1 MTLRLNY
8 RIYHRA
14 IHIIIWVNTWLHI
27 YLNLFNNTHIIIIF
41 RELYASSPSAEQ
53 VQPLLHYLAINCII
67 IRRAKIV
74 LVDLVVSVFKYC
86 TLCTILHNNNNN
98 CLQIGYR
105 G

>member
-8 RIYHRA
+8 RIYHRV

-67 IRRAKIV
+67 IRRAKIAYKLAIEAKECYTHNMFTNSLNYV
-74 LVDLVVSVFKYC
+74 L
-86 TLCTILHNNNNN
+86 
-98 CLQIGYR
+98 
-105 G
+105 